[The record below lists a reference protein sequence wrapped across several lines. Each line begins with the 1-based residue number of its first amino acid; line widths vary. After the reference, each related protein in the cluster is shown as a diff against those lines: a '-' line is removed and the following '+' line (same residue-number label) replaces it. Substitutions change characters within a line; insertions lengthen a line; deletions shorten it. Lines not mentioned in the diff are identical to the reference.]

1 MSRKGTVGE
10 FIRRKIEETGKGYRY
25 LAAKTGM
32 SHTQIRRYAN
42 DELVIPKKIA
52 KVLAEELCDQL
63 ALKRAFVV
71 LNERASE
78 VSMRETK
85 KRTLRSKALTEAR
98 RKGYFCRVHFKPV
111 IHSLHAKERID
122 DSQDNLYTYEG
133 ILAWIDVYRMIGEKT
148 FPIFAISTSTF
159 FEENKRRDEKVF
171 LMHEDESE
179 DSNYPKRPKNYSEPD
194 SVSKYLQY
202 SSFNKISKYAELSY
216 SDGLTV
222 LMDVCTYANLQREI
236 NNALLQIKNDPKNAK
251 KINITK
257 DALEGLEWVSSTMQG
272 ITESGK
278 LSEQY
283 QIRLEQYIESLI
295 DKIS

>member
-1 MSRKGTVGE
+1 M
-10 FIRRKIEETGKGYRY
+10 F
-25 LAAKTGM
+25 
-32 SHTQIRRYAN
+32 
-42 DELVIPKKIA
+42 
-52 KVLAEELCDQL
+52 
-63 ALKRAFVV
+63 
-71 LNERASE
+71 
-78 VSMRETK
+78 
-85 KRTLRSKALTEAR
+85 
-98 RKGYFCRVHFKPV
+98 
-111 IHSLHAKERID
+111 
-122 DSQDNLYTYEG
+122 
-133 ILAWIDVYRMIGEKT
+133 IGEKT

-202 SSFNKISKYAELSY
+202 SSFNKISKYALLELALTEVSLSPIFSELSY